1 MGGPPPGLSSAG
13 AGTGTALPCRPCACS
28 HAAPRHAAPCRA
40 RAATSSPPPPPPAR
54 TPRRPGGAIA
64 IRDGAVARVVD
75 CAFESWS
82 APRGGAIA
90 AESGAAL
97 EVVRSNF
104 TQCTAT
110 GASIVDGG
118 GAIHVTGGPAPA
130 KASISD
136 CVFTRCSAVDFGG
149 AVAGASFDA
158 ALTVS
163 GSTFLDNR
171 CSSAGPRQG
180 RAKRPQPAL
189 PRLRLALARR
199 RSPRQLQPHIHCSP
213 SAPAAPAP
221 PPLPPRPP
229 KGPHMAAQSTP
240 ATA

>member
-1 MGGPPPGLSSAG
+1 V
-13 AGTGTALPCRPCACS
+13 LPCRPCARAHAAPC
-28 HAAPRHAAPCRA
+28 HAAPRRA
-40 RAATSSPPPPPPAR
+40 RAATSPPPPPPAR

-64 IRDGAVARVVD
+64 IRGGAVARVVD

-90 AESGAAL
+90 AKSGAAL

-110 GASIVDGG
+110 GASGVDGG
-118 GAIHVTGGPAPA
+118 GAIHVAGGPSPA

-136 CVFTRCSAVDFGG
+136 CVFTRCSTAGLGG
-149 AVAGASFDA
+149 AVVGASFGA
-158 ALTVS
+158 ALTVL

-171 CSSAGPRQG
+171 CFSAGPRQG
-180 RAKRPQPAL
+180 RAKRPQPAP

-199 RSPRQLQPHIHCSP
+199 RPPQQLQPHIHCSP
-213 SAPAAPAP
+213 
-221 PPLPPRPP
+221 
-229 KGPHMAAQSTP
+229 
-240 ATA
+240 